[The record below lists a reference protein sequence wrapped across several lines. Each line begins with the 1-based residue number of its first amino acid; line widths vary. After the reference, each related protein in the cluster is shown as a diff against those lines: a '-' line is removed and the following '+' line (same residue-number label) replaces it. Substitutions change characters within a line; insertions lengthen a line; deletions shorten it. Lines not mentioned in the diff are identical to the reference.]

1 MAKSVNKDML
11 IGEIIT
17 IDPGNAAILMANGM
31 HCPGCP
37 SAQGE
42 TLEEAAQVHGMDVEV
57 LYQDKNSLYKSPFDN
72 HYYLIVNN
80 LSDDIENYQRAC
92 NLLSEYGT
100 RVKANYAM
108 PYYFSEHFKLII
120 KNDAIQTLA
129 SI

>member
-1 MAKSVNKDML
+1 MVNVLSDSASSYKVWVKCALQCRKKVNRRNTTMAKSVNKDML

-57 LYQDKNSLYKSPFDN
+57 LLKDINE
-72 HYYLIVNN
+72 YLAKK
-80 LSDDIENYQRAC
+80 EA
-92 NLLSEYGT
+92 
-100 RVKANYAM
+100 
-108 PYYFSEHFKLII
+108 
-120 KNDAIQTLA
+120 
-129 SI
+129 